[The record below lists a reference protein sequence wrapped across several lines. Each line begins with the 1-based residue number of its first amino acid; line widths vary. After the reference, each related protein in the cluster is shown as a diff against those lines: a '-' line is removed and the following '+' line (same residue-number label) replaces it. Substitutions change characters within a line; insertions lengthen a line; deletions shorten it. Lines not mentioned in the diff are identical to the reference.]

1 MIPLEVGSLLQT
13 VLNNA
18 KSYIGTS
25 QGDAKHRDLVNKYNA
40 VKPLP
45 VGYALKQSDDWCA
58 AFVTVM
64 GDISGASAHIGRE
77 CGVQRFIQVFKNK
90 GIWRGLNKPIA
101 GDIII
106 FDWQKNG
113 WADHIGFV
121 EKVEGNK
128 VTTIEGNTSKRV
140 ARRTIP
146 WNDWRVA
153 GYARPKYPT
162 NKKPRKSTNDIAREV
177 IQGKWGDGS
186 ERSRRLN
193 QAGYNA
199 QTIQTEVNR
208 LLKSQTSK
216 LKSNE
221 TIAKEVIQGKWGNGD
236 KRKEL
241 LTEAGYNY
249 EEVQKIVNRLM

>member
-1 MIPLEVGSLLQT
+1 MLQT

-25 QGDAKHRDLVNKYNA
+25 QGAAKHRDLVNKYNA

-45 VGYALKQSDDWCA
+45 VGYTLKQSDDWCA
-58 AFVTVM
+58 AFVTVI
-64 GDISGASAHIGRE
+64 GDISGASQYIGRE

-90 GIWRGLNKPIA
+90 GIWQGLNKPIA

-140 ARRTIP
+140 A
-146 WNDWRVA
+146 
-153 GYARPKYPT
+153 
-162 NKKPRKSTNDIAREV
+162 
-177 IQGKWGDGS
+177 
-186 ERSRRLN
+186 
-193 QAGYNA
+193 
-199 QTIQTEVNR
+199 
-208 LLKSQTSK
+208 
-216 LKSNE
+216 
-221 TIAKEVIQGKWGNGD
+221 
-236 KRKEL
+236 
-241 LTEAGYNY
+241 
-249 EEVQKIVNRLM
+249 QKDDSLE

>member
-1 MIPLEVGSLLQT
+1 MLQT

-25 QGDAKHRDLVNKYNA
+25 QGAAKHRDLVNKYNA

-45 VGYALKQSDDWCA
+45 VGYTLKQSDDWCA
-58 AFVTVM
+58 AFVTVI
-64 GDISGASAHIGRE
+64 GDISGASQYIGRE

-146 WNDWRVA
+146 WNDWRVT
-153 GYARPKYPT
+153 GYARPKYPAST
-162 NKKPRKSTNDIAREV
+162 KPGKSANDIAREV
-177 IQGKWGDGS
+177 IQGKWGNGS

-221 TIAKEVIQGKWGNGD
+221 TIAKEVIQGKWANGG